1 MLSDQDHGVRMHLAK
16 TIVVLLQSGQDGEGS
31 LLPSGEQD
39 KLMDEVLK
47 SLQAPNNDVQV
58 TRHLHVCVLCIC
70 ECKSVSIHVDGPR

>member
-16 TIVVLLQSGQDGEGS
+16 TIVVLLQPGQDGEGS
-31 LLPSGEQD
+31 LLPSSEQD

-58 TRHLHVCVLCIC
+58 TRHLHACMCVCL
-70 ECKSVSIHVDGPR
+70 